1 LGYSYGA
8 AEYFFVSATTSQRG
22 GITMTKFSK
31 AIFEPL
37 VDKTF
42 TVKIS
47 EDQALP
53 LRLAGIT
60 PRQISPLFESFS
72 LNFDPPQGVPALPD
86 DSYPMTA
93 EGFGPEL
100 IHISATHAGTPDP
113 NAYYYE
119 SVFNVLVEQEVA
131 DKA

>member
-1 LGYSYGA
+1 
-8 AEYFFVSATTSQRG
+8 
-22 GITMTKFSK
+22 MPKFSK
-31 AIFEPL
+31 ALFEPL
-37 VDKTF
+37 VNSIF
-42 TVKIS
+42 TVQTS
-47 EDQALP
+47 EDQAIP

-60 PRQISPLFESFS
+60 SRQISPLFESFS

-86 DSYPMTA
+86 DSYPMAA

-113 NAYYYE
+113 NVYYYE
-119 SVFNVLVEQEVA
+119 SVFNVLVEGDVA